1 MISRLLQ
8 VLSETFRRFD
18 EVIGFSYLR
27 GMHIND
33 SKKDLATRVDRHDSI
48 GKGVMGLTT
57 FKMLMDDPRF
67 DDIPLILE
75 TPDEENWQAE
85 IEMLYR
91 IQ

>member
-1 MISRLLQ
+1 M
-8 VLSETFRRFD
+8 
-18 EVIGFSYLR
+18 R

-67 DDIPLILE
+67 DNIPLILE
-75 TPDEENWQAE
+75 TPDESIWSEE
-85 IEMLYR
+85 IEYLVFYIIKR
-91 IQ
+91 KEGSSQTILLFN